1 MRKLIFVLSFLL
13 SGLSYGQLSIDTI
26 NINQL
31 EYDQVEFEN
40 NTSESLKK
48 ISKEERMVQINFYL
62 SKGTI

>member
-1 MRKLIFVLSFLL
+1 MRKLFFVLSCLL
-13 SGLSYGQLSIDTI
+13 SGLSYGQISIDTI

>member
-1 MRKLIFVLSFLL
+1 MRKLILVLSCLL

>member
-1 MRKLIFVLSFLL
+1 MRKIIFAVFCLL
-13 SGLSYGQLSIDTI
+13 SGLSYGQISIDTI

-40 NTSESLKK
+40 NTAESLKK

>member
-1 MRKLIFVLSFLL
+1 MRKLIFVLSCLL

>member
-1 MRKLIFVLSFLL
+1 MRKIIFAVFCLL
-13 SGLSYGQLSIDTI
+13 SGLSYGQISIDTI